1 MIQAFWLIGH
11 PCVIR
16 GNFSCRDGFVLKRFL
31 ATVIGMSA
39 LAAPAFCAERIS
51 FQLGEFERSIPIDDL
66 ADYAAGKS
74 PGIALADILRLFKPS
89 EREAL
94 RKALNQS
101 VPVNSVMASNYLS
114 TALGR
119 RTIQQL
125 VKLIN
130 QPTDV
135 AGNAL
140 ASALIEGAASK
151 NSLGM
156 IDVLQAYPLPT
167 IPVDVS
173 AVASL
178 LRSLSQEFNLQNKLY
193 SRLSQLGGP
202 PKTGPDLLAAAKP
215 GSISF
220 KQVSFSFKGRVV
232 DSIKVGAYLPV
243 SATAQSQAP
252 LVVLAPG
259 LNTDMNAL
267 LYVGQTLASHGYAVA
282 ALDFPFT
289 SSDTM
294 TAAIKGT
301 GAIPPANAWYR
312 QPITVSDLIDQIEKR
327 WGNRV
332 DTQRV
337 GLLGQSL
344 GGYTVT
350 ALAGAELD
358 WPHLVRGCQQLNDP
372 RTVVLNPAIVWQCK
386 APGRVVKQT
395 KFRDPR
401 VKVAVAVNPVT
412 NPIFS
417 SRSISRV
424 EVPMLVIAGM
434 KDVFAPPVSQQL
446 SFFTSLR
453 QPGSVLAVQK
463 SGTHL
468 SFLDATSNL
477 PPVITGPDQALART
491 ELQGMAKLFFDKHL
505 LGQTTTLPLAPVGNG
520 AFQSGSAPLP
530 LLFRSSLTM
539 QQLEQVEP
547 GLKEV
552 P

>member
-1 MIQAFWLIGH
+1 M
-11 PCVIR
+11 
-16 GNFSCRDGFVLKRFL
+16 KRFL
-31 ATVIGMSA
+31 QVFIG
-39 LAAPAFCAERIS
+39 LGLLTAPASSAEKLS
-51 FQLGEFERSIPIDDL
+51 FQLGEFERSIPIDQL
-66 ADYAAGKS
+66 ANYAAGKP
-74 PGIALADILRLFKPS
+74 PGTALADVLRLFNPS
-89 EREAL
+89 EKQAL

-101 VPVNSVMASNYLS
+101 APVNAVMASNYLS
-114 TALGR
+114 TAVGK
-119 RTIQQL
+119 RTLQQL

-140 ASALIEGAASK
+140 ASALIEGAAAGDG
-151 NSLGM
+151 LRL
-156 IDVLQAYPLPT
+156 IDVLQAYPLPS
-167 IPVDVS
+167 IPVNVA
-173 AVASL
+173 AVGSL
-178 LRSLSQEFNLQNKLY
+178 LRSLTQEFNLQNKLY
-193 SRLSQLGGP
+193 SRLAELGGTP
-202 PKTGPDLLAAAKP
+202 TTGPDLQAAALP
-215 GSISF
+215 GRTRF
-220 KQVSFSFKGRVV
+220 EQVSFNFKGRVV
-232 DSIKVGAYLPV
+232 DSIKAGAYLPET
-243 SATAQSQAP
+243 ATATSQAP

-282 ALDFPFT
+282 SLDFPFT
-289 SSDTM
+289 SADTM
-294 TAAIKGT
+294 TAAIEGT

-312 QPITVSDLIDQIEKR
+312 QPITVSELIDQVEKR

-337 GLLGQSL
+337 GVLGQSL

-350 ALAGAELD
+350 ALAGAQLD
-358 WPHLVRGCQQLNDP
+358 WPNLLSGCEQLNDP
-372 RTVVLNPAIVWQCK
+372 KTVVLNPAIVWQCA
-386 APGRVVKQT
+386 APGRVLERT
-395 KFRDPR
+395 SFRDPR

-417 SRSISRV
+417 GQSMSRV

-446 SFFTSLR
+446 TPFTGIR

-477 PPVITGPDQALART
+477 PPVITGPAQSLARQ
-491 ELQGMAKLFFDKHL
+491 ELRGMAKLFFDRHL
-505 LGQTTTLPLAPVGNG
+505 LGQAGTLPLAPVGNG

-539 QQLEQVEP
+539 QQLKTVEP

>member
-1 MIQAFWLIGH
+1 M
-11 PCVIR
+11 
-16 GNFSCRDGFVLKRFL
+16 KRFL
-31 ATVIGMSA
+31 SAVIGIGA
-39 LAAPAFCAERIS
+39 LAAPASSAERIS
-51 FQLGEFERSIPIDDL
+51 FQLGEFERSIPVDEL
-66 ADYAAGKS
+66 VDYAAGKA
-74 PGIALADILRLFKPS
+74 PGKALADVLRLFKPS
-89 EREAL
+89 EQQAL

-101 VPVNSVMASNYLS
+101 APVNAVMASNYLS

-140 ASALIEGAASK
+140 ASALIEGAAND
-151 NSLGM
+151 NSLGL

-167 IPVDVS
+167 IPVDVK

-178 LRSLSQEFNLQNKLY
+178 LRSLTQDFNLQNKLY
-193 SRLSQLGGP
+193 SHLASLGGVP
-202 PKTGPDLLAAAKP
+202 QSGPDLLAAAKP
-215 GSISF
+215 GSIGF
-220 KQVSFSFKGRVV
+220 EKVLFAFKGRVV
-232 DSIKVGAYLPV
+232 DSIKAGAYLPDT
-243 SATAQSQAP
+243 ATTESKAP
-252 LVVLAPG
+252 LVILVPG
-259 LNTDMNAL
+259 LNSDMNAL

-282 ALDFPFT
+282 SLDLPFT
-289 SSDTM
+289 SADTM

-301 GAIPPANAWYR
+301 GAIPPPNVWYG
-312 QPITVSDLIDQIEKR
+312 QPITVSDLIDQVENR

-332 DTQRV
+332 ETQQV
-337 GLLGQSL
+337 GVLGQSL

-358 WPHLVRGCQQLNDP
+358 WPHLERGCQQLNDP
-372 RTVVLNPAIVWQCK
+372 HTVVLNPAIVWQCK
-386 APGRVVKQT
+386 APGRVVPRSS
-395 KFRDPR
+395 FRDRR

-417 SRSISRV
+417 SRSMARV
-424 EVPMLVIAGM
+424 AVPMLVIAGM

-446 SFFTSLR
+446 SLFTSLR

-477 PPVITGPDQALART
+477 PPVITGPDQSLARQ
-491 ELQGMAKLFFDKHL
+491 ELQGMTKLFFDRHL
-505 LGQTTTLPLAPVGNG
+505 LDQSATPPLAPIGNG
-520 AFQSGSAPLP
+520 AFQSGSSPLP
-530 LLFRSSLTM
+530 LLMRSSLTM

>member
-1 MIQAFWLIGH
+1 MIGL
-11 PCVIR
+11 
-16 GNFSCRDGFVLKRFL
+16 
-31 ATVIGMSA
+31 SA
-39 LAAPAFCAERIS
+39 LATPASSAERIS
-51 FQLGEFERSIPIDDL
+51 FQLGEFQRSIPVDEL
-66 ADYAAGKS
+66 VDYAAGKS

-89 EREAL
+89 EQQSL
-94 RKALNQS
+94 RKALNQTT
-101 VPVNSVMASNYLS
+101 PVSAVMASNYLS

-119 RTIQQL
+119 ITIQQL

-130 QPTDV
+130 QPTEV

-140 ASALIEGAASK
+140 ASALIDGAASDS
-151 NSLGM
+151 SLGL

-167 IPVDVS
+167 IPVDVR

-178 LRSLSQEFNLQNKLY
+178 LRSLTQDFNLQNNLY
-193 SRLSQLGGP
+193 SRLAALGGVP
-202 PKTGPDLLAAAKP
+202 EPGPDLLAAAKP
-215 GSISF
+215 GSIRF
-220 KQVSFSFKGRVV
+220 EQVPFTFDGRVV
-232 DSIKVGAYLPV
+232 DSIKAGAYLPET
-243 SATAQSQAP
+243 AMAQSKAP

-259 LNTDMNAL
+259 LNSDMNAL
-267 LYVGQTLASHGYAVA
+267 LYVGETLASHGYAVA
-282 ALDFPFT
+282 SLDFPFT
-289 SSDTM
+289 SANTM

-301 GAIPPANAWYR
+301 GAIPPPNAWYE
-312 QPITVSDLIDQIEKR
+312 QPITVSDLIDQVEKR

-337 GLLGQSL
+337 GVLGQSL

-358 WPHLVRGCQQLNDP
+358 WSHLVSGCQPLNDP

-386 APGRVVKQT
+386 ALGRVVKQT
-395 KFRDPR
+395 SFRDLR

-424 EVPMLVIAGM
+424 EVPMLMISGM
-434 KDVFAPPVSQQL
+434 KDVFAPPVSQQISL
-446 SFFTSLR
+446 FTSLR
-453 QPGSVLAVQK
+453 EPGSVLAVQK
-463 SGTHL
+463 NGTHL
-468 SFLDATSNL
+468 SFLNATSNV
-477 PPVITGPDQALART
+477 PPVITGPDQSLARR
-491 ELQGMAKLFFDKHL
+491 ELQGMAKLFFDRHL
-505 LGQTTTLPLAPVGNG
+505 LDRAETLPLAPAGNG
-520 AFQSGSAPLP
+520 AFQSGATPLL